1 MGGTFLRQGNA
12 IGINSATAGV
22 FPILPMTTFRVN
34 MAHGMTRKVAVY

>member
-22 FPILPMTTFRVN
+22 FPTLPMISFRGN
-34 MAHGMTRKVAVY
+34 MAHGMTRVVAVY